1 MGRAFIHLLVITVL
15 SAVAFTMF
23 ANINFMGQGNRF
35 MDWAQ
40 ANLPT
45 IMMQGR
51 TMSTD
56 AQEPFFATYDEFN
69 LNFVFSTKQA
79 FAIEATPLSP
89 NTVVFEANRLLYVLD
104 NNAYEEYTFDS
115 MTELPEN
122 LNIAIDAEGWGRI
135 KAVLNK
141 WFFPIVLLFVFL
153 FTLVAYFIAAV
164 INALIGLIIA
174 LIVKTRLAFGALL
187 SIAIYSLT
195 LLNLIVI
202 AGFFVPFLAF
212 PFRGIILL
220 VITLFYVTMAIL
232 VNKAEMQRAA

>member
-1 MGRAFIHLLVITVL
+1 
-15 SAVAFTMF
+15 
-23 ANINFMGQGNRF
+23 
-35 MDWAQ
+35 
-40 ANLPT
+40 
-45 IMMQGR
+45 
-51 TMSTD
+51 
-56 AQEPFFATYDEFN
+56 
-69 LNFVFSTKQA
+69 
-79 FAIEATPLSP
+79 
-89 NTVVFEANRLLYVLD
+89 
-104 NNAYEEYTFDS
+104 
-115 MTELPEN
+115 
-122 LNIAIDAEGWGRI
+122 
-135 KAVLNK
+135 
-141 WFFPIVLLFVFL
+141 VFL